1 MRSRFTPLV
10 LAALLFGFVGP
21 AVGQVVEEIV
31 AIVNDDII
39 TLSQFKE
46 YHDSVYQMMR
56 SQLQGEEFDKQ
67 YEQVKKDMLDTM
79 ITDLLLL
86 QMAKKKQYNVGEEVK
101 NYVDRLKRENN
112 IETDAQFQQA
122 LLQQGIQYEQFLKQI
137 EENILR
143 QILISQEVDRSIVV
157 DETEGVNYYK
167 LNQAEFV
174 EPEEYKLRAIYLST
188 EARSADELEA
198 KKTEISDKAAAG
210 QDFAALAAELGDSPL
225 KENQGDL
232 GFIKKGQLDK
242 ILEEAVAKL
251 KVGETAPWVQAKN
264 GWYLLKLEEKKESRL
279 KPYDEV
285 KKDIWEKIFMQKK
298 SKKLAEF
305 LTDMKA
311 KNYIKILKPN
321 PLDLQ

>member
-1 MRSRFTPLV
+1 MRSRFTPIV
-10 LAALLFGFVGP
+10 LAAVLFGLAGP
-21 AVGQVVEEIV
+21 ASGQVVEEIV

-39 TLSQFKE
+39 TISEFKE

-67 YEQVKKDMLDTM
+67 YDRVKEDMLDTM

-86 QMAKKKQYNVGEEVK
+86 QMAKKKQYNVGEDVK
-101 NYVDRLKRENN
+101 NYVERLKRENN

-174 EPEEYKLRAIYLST
+174 EPEEYRLRAIYLST
-188 EARSADELEA
+188 ETRSADELESR
-198 KKTEISDKAAAG
+198 KTEISEKVAAG
-210 QDFAALAAELGDSPL
+210 QDFAALAAELGNSPL

-242 ILEEAVAKL
+242 TLEEAVVKL

-305 LTDMKA
+305 LTDIKA
-311 KNYIKILKPN
+311 KNYIKILKPK

>member
-10 LAALLFGFVGP
+10 LAAVLFGLAGP

-39 TLSQFKE
+39 TLSEFKE
-46 YHDSVYQMMR
+46 YHDSLYQMMR

-67 YEQVKKDMLDTM
+67 YEREKKDMLDRM
-79 ITDLLLL
+79 ITELLLL
-86 QMAKKKQYNVGEEVK
+86 QLAKKKQYNVGEDVK
-101 NYVDRLKRENN
+101 NYVDKLKRDNN

-242 ILEEAVAKL
+242 TLEEAVVNL
-251 KVGETAPWVQAKN
+251 KAGEMTPWVQAKN
-264 GWYLLKLEEKKESRL
+264 GWYRLKLEEKKESRL

>member
-1 MRSRFTPLV
+1 MAAV
-10 LAALLFGFVGP
+10 LLGLAGP
-21 AVGQVVEEIV
+21 AAGQVVEEIV
-31 AIVNDDII
+31 AIVNEDII
-39 TLSQFKE
+39 TLSDFKE

-56 SQLQGEEFDKQ
+56 GQLKGEEFDTQ
-67 YEQVKKDMLDTM
+67 YERVKKDMLETM

-86 QMAKKKQYNVGEEVK
+86 QLAKKKQYNVAEDVK
-101 NYVDRLKRENN
+101 NYVDRLKQENN
-112 IETDAQFQQA
+112 IETDAQFRQA
-122 LLQQGIQYEQFLKQI
+122 LLQQGIQFEQFLKQI

-143 QILISQEVDRSIVV
+143 QLLVSQEVDRSIVV

-167 LNQAEFV
+167 IDQAEFV
-174 EPEEYKLRAIYLST
+174 EPEEYKLRAVYLST
-188 EARSADELEA
+188 ESRTADELEA
-198 KKTEISDKAAAG
+198 RKAEISDRVAAG
-210 QDFAALAAELGDSPL
+210 QDFALLAGELGDSPL

-242 ILEEAVAKL
+242 TLEEAVVNL
-251 KVGETAPWVQAKN
+251 KAGEMTPWVQAKN
-264 GWYLLKLEEKKESRL
+264 GWYRLKLEEKKESRL

-305 LTDMKA
+305 LKDIRA
-311 KNYIKILKPN
+311 KNYIKILMPN

>member
-56 SQLQGEEFDKQ
+56 GQLQGEEFDKQ
-67 YEQVKKDMLDTM
+67 YERVKKDMLDTM

-188 EARSADELEA
+188 ETRSAEELESR
-198 KKTEISDKAAAG
+198 KTEISDKLAAG
-210 QDFAALAAELGDSPL
+210 QDFALLAAELGDSPL

-242 ILEEAVAKL
+242 TLEETVATL

-264 GWYLLKLEEKKESRL
+264 GWYRLKLEEKKESRL

>member
-1 MRSRFTPLV
+1 
-10 LAALLFGFVGP
+10 
-21 AVGQVVEEIV
+21 
-31 AIVNDDII
+31 
-39 TLSQFKE
+39 
-46 YHDSVYQMMR
+46 
-56 SQLQGEEFDKQ
+56 
-67 YEQVKKDMLDTM
+67 MLDTM

-86 QMAKKKQYNVGEEVK
+86 QMAKKKQYNVGEDVK
-101 NYVDRLKRENN
+101 NYVERLKRENN

-143 QILISQEVDRSIVV
+143 QVLISQEVDRSIVV

-188 EARSADELEA
+188 ETRSADELESR
-198 KKTEISDKAAAG
+198 KTEISEKVAAG
-210 QDFAALAAELGDSPL
+210 PDFALLAAELGDSPL

-242 ILEEAVAKL
+242 TLEEAVVNL
-251 KVGETAPWVQAKN
+251 KPGEMAPWVQSRN
-264 GWYLLKLEEKKESRL
+264 GWYVLKLEEKKESRL
-279 KPYDEV
+279 KPYEEV
-285 KKDIWEKIFMQKK
+285 NKDIWEKLFMQKK
-298 SKKLAEF
+298 AMKMAEF
-305 LTDMKA
+305 LKSIKA

-321 PLDLQ
+321 PLDT

>member
-10 LAALLFGFVGP
+10 LAAVLFGLAGP

-39 TLSQFKE
+39 TLSEFKE
-46 YHDSVYQMMR
+46 YHDSLYQMMR

-67 YEQVKKDMLDTM
+67 YEREKKDMLDRM
-79 ITDLLLL
+79 ITELLLL
-86 QMAKKKQYNVGEEVK
+86 QLAKKKQYNVGEDVK
-101 NYVDRLKRENN
+101 NYVDKLKRDNN

-242 ILEEAVAKL
+242 TLEEAVAKL

>member
-10 LAALLFGFVGP
+10 LAAVLFGLAGP

-39 TLSQFKE
+39 TLSEFKE
-46 YHDSVYQMMR
+46 YHDSLYQMMR
-56 SQLQGEEFDKQ
+56 SQLQGEEFEKQ
-67 YEQVKKDMLDTM
+67 YEREKKDMLDRM

-86 QMAKKKQYNVGEEVK
+86 QLAKKKQCNVGEDVK
-101 NYVDRLKRENN
+101 NYVDKLKRENN

-143 QILISQEVDRSIVV
+143 QLLISQEVDRSIVV

-174 EPEEYKLRAIYLST
+174 ELEEYKLRAIYLST
-188 EARSADELEA
+188 ETRSADELEA

-305 LTDMKA
+305 LTDIKA
-311 KNYIKILKPN
+311 KNFIKILKPN

>member
-1 MRSRFTPLV
+1 MRSRFTPIV
-10 LAALLFGFVGP
+10 LAAVLFGLAGP
-21 AVGQVVEEIV
+21 ASGQVVEEIV

-39 TLSQFKE
+39 TISEFKE

-67 YEQVKKDMLDTM
+67 YDRVKEDMLDTM

-86 QMAKKKQYNVGEEVK
+86 QMAKKKQYNVGEDVK
-101 NYVDRLKRENN
+101 NYVERLKRENN

-174 EPEEYKLRAIYLST
+174 EPEEYRLRAIYLST
-188 EARSADELEA
+188 ETRSADELESR
-198 KKTEISDKAAAG
+198 KTEISEKVAAG

-242 ILEEAVAKL
+242 TLEEAVVKL

-305 LTDMKA
+305 LTDIKA
-311 KNYIKILKPN
+311 KNYIKILKPK

>member
-10 LAALLFGFVGP
+10 LAAVLFGLAGP

-39 TLSQFKE
+39 TLSEFKE
-46 YHDSVYQMMR
+46 YHDSLYQMMR

-67 YEQVKKDMLDTM
+67 YEREKKDMLDRM
-79 ITDLLLL
+79 ITELLLL
-86 QMAKKKQYNVGEEVK
+86 QLAKKKQYNVGEDVK
-101 NYVDRLKRENN
+101 NYVDKLKRDNN

-188 EARSADELEA
+188 EARSGDELEA

-305 LTDMKA
+305 LKDIKA

-321 PLDLQ
+321 PLDIQ

>member
-10 LAALLFGFVGP
+10 LAAVLFGFVGP
-21 AVGQVVEEIV
+21 AVSQVVEEIV

-39 TLSQFKE
+39 TLSEFKE

-67 YEQVKKDMLDTM
+67 YERVKKDMLDTM
-79 ITDLLLL
+79 ITELLLL
-86 QMAKKKQYNVGEEVK
+86 QMAKKKDYNAGEEVK
-101 NYVDRLKRENN
+101 NYIDRLKRENN

-122 LLQQGIQYEQFLKQI
+122 LLQQGIPYEQFLKQI
-137 EENILR
+137 EDNILR

-188 EARSADELEA
+188 ETRSADELESR
-198 KKTEISDKAAAG
+198 KTEISDKLAAG
-210 QDFAALAAELGDSPL
+210 QDFALLAAELGDSPL

-242 ILEEAVAKL
+242 TLEEAVAKL

-285 KKDIWEKIFMQKK
+285 KKDIWEKIFTQKK

-305 LTDMKA
+305 LTDIKA
-311 KNYIKILKPN
+311 KNYIKILNPN

>member
-1 MRSRFTPLV
+1 MTTRFRPLV
-10 LAALLFGFVGP
+10 LAAVLLGLAGP
-21 AVGQVVEEIV
+21 AAGQVVEEIV
-31 AIVNDDII
+31 AIVNEDII
-39 TLSQFKE
+39 TLSDFKE

-56 SQLQGEEFDKQ
+56 GQLKGEEFDTQ
-67 YEQVKKDMLDTM
+67 YERVKKDMLETM

-86 QMAKKKQYNVGEEVK
+86 QLAKKKQYNVAEDVK
-101 NYVDRLKRENN
+101 NYVDRLKQENN
-112 IETDAQFQQA
+112 IETDAQFRQA
-122 LLQQGIQYEQFLKQI
+122 LLQQGIQFEQFLKQI

-143 QILISQEVDRSIVV
+143 QLLVSQEVDRSIVV

-167 LNQAEFV
+167 INQAEFV
-174 EPEEYKLRAIYLST
+174 EPEEYKLRAVYLST
-188 EARSADELEA
+188 ESRTADELEA
-198 KKTEISDKAAAG
+198 RKAEISDRVAAG
-210 QDFAALAAELGDSPL
+210 QDFALLAGELGDSPL

-242 ILEEAVAKL
+242 TLEEAVVNL
-251 KVGETAPWVQAKN
+251 KAGEMTPWVQAKN
-264 GWYLLKLEEKKESRL
+264 GWYRLKLEEKKESRL

-305 LTDMKA
+305 LKDIRA
-311 KNYIKILKPN
+311 KNYIKILMPN

>member
-1 MRSRFTPLV
+1 MTTRFRPLV
-10 LAALLFGFVGP
+10 LAAVLLGLAGP
-21 AVGQVVEEIV
+21 AAGQVVEEIV
-31 AIVNDDII
+31 AIVNEDII
-39 TLSQFKE
+39 TLSDFKE

-56 SQLQGEEFDKQ
+56 GQLKGEEFDTQ
-67 YEQVKKDMLDTM
+67 YERVKKDMLETM

-86 QMAKKKQYNVGEEVK
+86 QLAKKKQYNVAEDVK
-101 NYVDRLKRENN
+101 NYVDRLKQENN
-112 IETDAQFQQA
+112 IETDAQFRQA
-122 LLQQGIQYEQFLKQI
+122 LLQQGIQFEQFLKQI

-143 QILISQEVDRSIVV
+143 QLLVSQEVDRSIVV

-167 LNQAEFV
+167 INQAEFV

-188 EARSADELEA
+188 ESRTADELEA
-198 KKTEISDKAAAG
+198 RKAEISDRVAAG
-210 QDFAALAAELGDSPL
+210 QDFALLAGELGDSPL

-242 ILEEAVAKL
+242 TLEEAVVNL
-251 KVGETAPWVQAKN
+251 KAGEMTPWVQAKN
-264 GWYLLKLEEKKESRL
+264 GWYRLKLEEKKESRL

-305 LTDMKA
+305 LKDIRA
-311 KNYIKILKPN
+311 KNYIKILMPN

>member
-10 LAALLFGFVGP
+10 LAAVLFGLAGP

-39 TLSQFKE
+39 TLSEFKE
-46 YHDSVYQMMR
+46 YHDSLYQMMR
-56 SQLQGEEFDKQ
+56 SQLQGEEFEKQ
-67 YEQVKKDMLDTM
+67 YEREKKDMLDRM

-86 QMAKKKQYNVGEEVK
+86 QLAKKKQYNVGEDVK
-101 NYVDRLKRENN
+101 NYVDKLKRENN

-143 QILISQEVDRSIVV
+143 QLLISQEVDRSIVV

-174 EPEEYKLRAIYLST
+174 ELEEYKLRAIYLST
-188 EARSADELEA
+188 ETRSADELEA

-305 LTDMKA
+305 LTDIKA
-311 KNYIKILKPN
+311 KNFIKILKPN

>member
-10 LAALLFGFVGP
+10 LAAVLFGLVGP
-21 AVGQVVEEIV
+21 AVSQVVEEIV

-39 TLSQFKE
+39 TLSEFKE

-56 SQLQGEEFDKQ
+56 GQLQGEEFDKQ
-67 YEQVKKDMLDTM
+67 YERVKKEMLDTM

-86 QMAKKKQYNVGEEVK
+86 QMAKKKQYNAGEEVK

-174 EPEEYKLRAIYLST
+174 EPEEYKLKAIYLST
-188 EARSADELEA
+188 ETRSADELESR
-198 KKTEISDKAAAG
+198 KTEISDKLAAG
-210 QDFAALAAELGDSPL
+210 QDFALLAAEVGDSPL

-242 ILEEAVAKL
+242 TLEEAVATL

-264 GWYLLKLEEKKESRL
+264 GWYRLKLEEKKESRL

-285 KKDIWEKIFMQKK
+285 KKDIWEKLFMQKK

-305 LTDMKA
+305 LKDLKT
-311 KNYIKILKPN
+311 KNYIKILIPN
-321 PLDLQ
+321 PLDQQ

>member
-1 MRSRFTPLV
+1 MTTRFRPLV
-10 LAALLFGFVGP
+10 LAAVLLGLAGP
-21 AVGQVVEEIV
+21 AAGQVVEEIV
-31 AIVNDDII
+31 AIVNEDII
-39 TLSQFKE
+39 TLSDFKE

-56 SQLQGEEFDKQ
+56 GQLKGEEFDTQ
-67 YEQVKKDMLDTM
+67 YERVKKDMLETM

-86 QMAKKKQYNVGEEVK
+86 QLAKKKQYNVAEDVK
-101 NYVDRLKRENN
+101 NYVDRLKQENN
-112 IETDAQFQQA
+112 IETDAQFRQA
-122 LLQQGIQYEQFLKQI
+122 LLQQGIQFEQFLKQI

-143 QILISQEVDRSIVV
+143 QLLVSQEVDRSIVV

-167 LNQAEFV
+167 INQAEFV
-174 EPEEYKLRAIYLST
+174 EPEEYKLRAVYLST
-188 EARSADELEA
+188 ESRTADELEA
-198 KKTEISDKAAAG
+198 RKAEISDRVAAG
-210 QDFAALAAELGDSPL
+210 QDFALLAGELGDSPL

-242 ILEEAVAKL
+242 TLEEAVVNL
-251 KVGETAPWVQAKN
+251 KAGEMTPWVQAKN
-264 GWYLLKLEEKKESRL
+264 GWYRLKLEEKKESRL

-305 LTDMKA
+305 LKDIRT

>member
-10 LAALLFGFVGP
+10 LAAVLFGLAGP

-39 TLSQFKE
+39 TLSEFKE

-67 YEQVKKDMLDTM
+67 YERVKKDMLDTM

-86 QMAKKKQYNVGEEVK
+86 QMAKKKQYNVGEDVK
-101 NYVDRLKRENN
+101 NYVERLKRENN
-112 IETDAQFQQA
+112 IETDAQFRQA

-188 EARSADELEA
+188 ETGSTDELESR
-198 KKTEISDKAAAG
+198 KTEISEKVAAG
-210 QDFAALAAELGDSPL
+210 QDFALLAAELGDSPL

-242 ILEEAVAKL
+242 ILEEAVVNL
-251 KVGETAPWVQAKN
+251 KPGEITSWVQSRS
-264 GWYLLKLEEKKESRL
+264 GWYRLKLEEKKESRL

-285 KKDIWEKIFMQKK
+285 KKDIWEKLFMQKK

-305 LTDMKA
+305 LKDMKA

>member
-10 LAALLFGFVGP
+10 LAAVLFGLAGP

-39 TLSQFKE
+39 TLSEFKE
-46 YHDSVYQMMR
+46 YHDSLYQMMR
-56 SQLQGEEFDKQ
+56 SQLQGEEFEKQ
-67 YEQVKKDMLDTM
+67 YEREKKDMLDRM

-86 QMAKKKQYNVGEEVK
+86 QLAKKKQYNVGEDVK
-101 NYVDRLKRENN
+101 NYVEKLKRENN

-143 QILISQEVDRSIVV
+143 QLLISQEVDRSIVV

-167 LNQAEFV
+167 LNQPEFV

-188 EARSADELEA
+188 ETRSADELEA

-242 ILEEAVAKL
+242 TLEEAVAKL

>member
-1 MRSRFTPLV
+1 MTTRFRPLV
-10 LAALLFGFVGP
+10 LAAVLLGLAGP
-21 AVGQVVEEIV
+21 AAGQVVEEIV
-31 AIVNDDII
+31 AIVNEDII
-39 TLSQFKE
+39 TLSDFKE

-56 SQLQGEEFDKQ
+56 GQLKGEEFDTQ
-67 YEQVKKDMLDTM
+67 YERVKKDMLETM

-86 QMAKKKQYNVGEEVK
+86 QLAKKKQYNVAEDVK
-101 NYVDRLKRENN
+101 NYVDRLKQENN
-112 IETDAQFQQA
+112 IETDAQFRQA
-122 LLQQGIQYEQFLKQI
+122 LLQQGIQFEQFLKQI

-143 QILISQEVDRSIVV
+143 QLLVSQEVDRSIVV

-167 LNQAEFV
+167 IDQAEFV
-174 EPEEYKLRAIYLST
+174 EPEEYKLRAVYLST
-188 EARSADELEA
+188 ESRTADELEA
-198 KKTEISDKAAAG
+198 RKAEISDRVAAG
-210 QDFAALAAELGDSPL
+210 QDFALLAGELGDSPL

-242 ILEEAVAKL
+242 TLEEAVVNL
-251 KVGETAPWVQAKN
+251 KAGEMTPWVQAKN
-264 GWYLLKLEEKKESRL
+264 GWYRLKLEEKKESRL

-305 LTDMKA
+305 LKDIRA
-311 KNYIKILKPN
+311 KNYIKILMPN

>member
-10 LAALLFGFVGP
+10 LAAVLFGLVGP
-21 AVGQVVEEIV
+21 AVSQVVEEII

-39 TLSQFKE
+39 TLSEFKE
-46 YHDSVYQMMR
+46 YHDSAYQMMR

-67 YEQVKKDMLDTM
+67 YERIKKDMLDTM

-86 QMAKKKQYNVGEEVK
+86 QMAKKKQYSVGEEVK

-188 EARSADELEA
+188 EARSADELESR
-198 KKTEISDKAAAG
+198 KTEINDKLAAG
-210 QDFAALAAELGDSPL
+210 PDFAALAAELGDSPL

-242 ILEEAVAKL
+242 TLEEAVAKL

-264 GWYLLKLEEKKESRL
+264 GWYRLKLEEKKESRL

-305 LTDMKA
+305 LTDIKA

>member
-10 LAALLFGFVGP
+10 LAAVLFGLAGP

-39 TLSQFKE
+39 TLSEFKE
-46 YHDSVYQMMR
+46 YHDSLYQMMR

-67 YEQVKKDMLDTM
+67 YEREKKDMLDRM
-79 ITDLLLL
+79 ITELLLL
-86 QMAKKKQYNVGEEVK
+86 QLAKKKQYNVGEDVK
-101 NYVDRLKRENN
+101 NYVDKLKRDNN

-188 EARSADELEA
+188 EARSGDELEA
-198 KKTEISDKAAAG
+198 KKMEISDKAAAG

-242 ILEEAVAKL
+242 TLEEAVAKL

>member
-10 LAALLFGFVGP
+10 LAAVLFGLAGP

-39 TLSQFKE
+39 TLSEFKE
-46 YHDSVYQMMR
+46 YHDSLYQMMR

-67 YEQVKKDMLDTM
+67 YEREKKDMLDRM
-79 ITDLLLL
+79 ITELLLL
-86 QMAKKKQYNVGEEVK
+86 QLAKKKQYNVGEDVK
-101 NYVDRLKRENN
+101 NYVDKLKRDNN

-305 LTDMKA
+305 LKDIKA

-321 PLDLQ
+321 PLDIQ